1 MPREW
6 APDLAVGVFE
16 IDSQHKELFKR
27 INSLLDAMK
36 QGKGNAEVG
45 NTLKFLED
53 YTVKH
58 FTTEE
63 NTMLKHNY
71 AGYQAQKAAHE
82 RFIKELSDLKKSFQA
97 STSANLEVLLKVQR
111 QTSDWLI
118 NHISNMDKDIG
129 RFLNTNLGI

>member
-16 IDSQHKELFKR
+16 IDNQHKELFKR
-27 INSLLDAMK
+27 INNLLDAMK
-36 QGKGNAEVG
+36 QGKGNTEIG

-58 FTTEE
+58 FATEE
-63 NTMLKHNY
+63 KTMIEHNY
-71 AGYQAQKAAHE
+71 AGYQAQKTAHE
-82 RFIKELSDLKKSFQA
+82 RFIKELSDIKKSFRA

>member
-27 INSLLDAMK
+27 INNLLDAMK
-36 QGKGNAEVG
+36 QGKGSAELG

-58 FTTEE
+58 FTAEE
-63 NTMLKHNY
+63 NTMRKHNY
-71 AGYQAQKAAHE
+71 PGYLEQKASHE

-97 STSANLEVLLKVQR
+97 STSSNLDVLLKVQR
-111 QTSDWLI
+111 QTSDWLV
-118 NHISNMDKDIG
+118 NHISSMDKEIG